1 MAFTYVPLQRD
12 QREIRL
18 VILEP
23 GTDGCT
29 PIRLSLE
36 TTPLDLAG
44 KYTCLSY
51 AWGPPS
57 PRQSVELNG
66 CRFDLR
72 ENLYLAL
79 KRLRLPDKARRL
91 WVDAVCINQNDIHER
106 EDQVSIMQHIYHTAS
121 DVIAWIGEDNGEPD
135 RRAIAFMKELSARSK
150 SSIHVDPE
158 DSDSAVGFARPT
170 APLDD
175 ESVDWLESVT
185 PFGLVDSVWLD
196 LAALIDRP
204 WFSRIWIVQEVV
216 LGKQVM
222 VQCGPHQFDWIEL
235 FYCAIFVK
243 EHAEII
249 RAMAAPDCLKFHD
262 PKKAAFY
269 MKSLPMDRLLNATN
283 RIDSVGYLAS
293 RRRMQ
298 TMVQTLAESA
308 FKQHLAQTEQ
318 ANSPPGQPWALLAPG
333 LRSLQIF
340 TTPTDTT
347 TPTSNTQTRTYPSVI
362 DIHLPP
368 PSPAT
373 TTGRLLTTTTVSNIP
388 IYTTLP
394 QPQSQPHSQH
404 PNPPQNKDTDPI
416 PWTLHTLTTRF
427 RPFASTDPRDKIY
440 ALLGIASEVLNL
452 SPTTFPAISYAPDTK
467 VVDVLWEVV
476 TSELRDKRDLRFLRG
491 AAGLDCD
498 NQEGYPSW
506 MPLWYHESGEGARGT
521 AVQLAEVEDSVVG
534 VRYRASGGLKA
545 TVMWLDKERKEV
557 SVAGVLVGRVK
568 EGGLGEVYD
577 QDVEREERWAVRRRW
592 AEMLGFGEV
601 EKLAQVLMALRING
615 KMGDEEAEERL
626 EGVLGKLPAGAR
638 AAYRRFEGTVM
649 ASATDEGTQRL
660 LFPPAEAKVA
670 GLAKMLGGG
679 KRPRHFTHPMQLNV
693 EGRVNT
699 VCHGRRLFVC
709 DKAGGSGQNF
719 GLCPSKTQEGDFVAL
734 LVGSNVLHIIRQL
747 EIVDGLPVFGL
758 VGEAYV
764 HNWMDGQ
771 LLDRVKVPGYP
782 ELLKVNTI
790 TLR

>member
-1 MAFTYVPLQRD
+1 MAFTYAPLQRD

-57 PRQSVELNG
+57 PQKSVELNG

-158 DSDSAVGFARPT
+158 DSDSALGFARPT

-318 ANSPPGQPWALLAPG
+318 SNSPP
-333 LRSLQIF
+333 
-340 TTPTDTT
+340 
-347 TPTSNTQTRTYPSVI
+347 
-362 DIHLPP
+362 
-368 PSPAT
+368 
-373 TTGRLLTTTTVSNIP
+373 
-388 IYTTLP
+388 
-394 QPQSQPHSQH
+394 
-404 PNPPQNKDTDPI
+404 DTDQT

-452 SPTTFPAISYAPDTK
+452 PASTFPAISYAPDTK
-467 VVDVLWEVV
+467 VVDVLWEVI
-476 TSELRDKRDLRFLRG
+476 TSELQDKRDLGFLRG
-491 AAGLDCD
+491 AAGLNCD

-506 MPLWYHESGEGARGT
+506 MPLWYHESGEGARGM
-521 AVQLAEVEDSVVG
+521 AVQFAEVEDSAVG

-545 TVMWLDKERKEV
+545 TVMGLDKERKEV

-601 EKLAQVLMALRING
+601 EKLAQVLMALRMNG
-615 KMGDEEAEERL
+615 QMGDEEAEERL

-638 AAYRRFEGTVM
+638 AVYSRFEGTVM

-660 LFPPAEAKVA
+660 LYPPADAKVS

-693 EGRVNT
+693 EGRVST

-771 LLDRVKVPGYP
+771 LLNRVKVPGYP